1 MNENSGGWRAS
12 LCGGAVRLKQ
22 DIFICLA
29 PFHENILTSKV
40 VTMARVNEGS
50 HRYTCHPHAYPQVV
64 WAILPLIPTRSTL
77 PHFGQY
83 SFPVPQRVGGWVGLS
98 GWLHTEEFTRWG
110 RSVGHEARC
119 FPTLI
124 PKWLSISGGVRG
136 SAEPPCYVGV
146 KAISLTRNVWL
157 MWCWYLIL
165 SSVEEHIFLPKM
177 NQNAKFYKKIKKY
190 SGVLSRTP
198 AAGGGAHAR
207 TLPRLIPCFR
217 PPSIFDALPSLP
229 SMDLLFLQL
238 HAISIVYSTPASST
252 PLIGRRWRRSWATQL
267 KVFSGRRCPYRGHQN
282 RYALYWCRRVS
293 RSVING
299 VHRVPTSTGP
309 KPQNL
314 NPQLTAKINL
324 ANRTKLDERKSTW
337 TL

>member
-1 MNENSGGWRAS
+1 MSHPAFNSHPQHITALWSVLVSRPTEGR
-12 LCGGAVRLKQ
+12 RL
-22 DIFICLA
+22 
-29 PFHENILTSKV
+29 S
-40 VTMARVNEGS
+40 
-50 HRYTCHPHAYPQVV
+50 
-64 WAILPLIPTRSTL
+64 W
-77 PHFGQY
+77 
-83 SFPVPQRVGGWVGLS
+83 
-98 GWLHTEEFTRWG
+98 
-110 RSVGHEARC
+110 
-119 FPTLI
+119 
-124 PKWLSISGGVRG
+124 PKWLVTYRGVYAMRTVGRTWSSLLPYIDSKVAVDQWRSQGVRR
-136 SAEPPCYVGV
+136 APMLDVGV
-146 KAISLTRNVWL
+146 KAISLTRNVWV